1 MAVLFVIPKDRK
13 ILWKTS
19 AICSK
24 LSPRKCVNLGGFWNS
39 YILYIMSTKLFY
51 EKPSIE
57 VLDLR
62 VEGVVCSSDPE
73 DQNAGFEEP
82 GAILDDLTTII
93 WF

>member
-1 MAVLFVIPKDRK
+1 
-13 ILWKTS
+13 
-19 AICSK
+19 
-24 LSPRKCVNLGGFWNS
+24 
-39 YILYIMSTKLFY
+39 MSTKLFY

-73 DQNAGFEEP
+73 DQNAEFEEP